1 MRSNID
7 EMHRNAKAGSC
18 VAQTFLGLSY
28 LHGYEVEVN
37 FEEAFKF
44 LSAAANQGG
53 SRATIGLA
61 SMYAKGLGVPRNL
74 SEAIRLLE
82 SVAATPDSSDAFAAR
97 IELARLYSAGAGIP
111 VDTEKAARWYE
122 AAIAIST
129 GKENPD
135 DLREAR
141 NYVGKV
147 KDNH

>member
-37 FEEAFKF
+37 LGEAFKF

-74 SEAIRLLE
+74 IEAIRLFE
-82 SVAATPDSSDAFAAR
+82 SVAAPPNGSDAFTAR
-97 IELARLYSAGAGIP
+97 IELARLYLHGSGIP
-111 VDTEKAARWYE
+111 VDVEKAANWYE

-129 GKENPD
+129 GKEDPE

-141 NYVGKV
+141 SHLGKV
-147 KDNH
+147 NDNH

>member
-53 SRATIGLA
+53 SRATLGLA

-74 SEAIRLLE
+74 TEAIRLFE
-82 SVAATPDSSDAFAAR
+82 SVAAPPNGSDAFAAR
-97 IELARLYSAGAGIP
+97 IELARLYSSGSGIR
-111 VDTEKAARWYE
+111 VDTEKASDWYK

-129 GKENPD
+129 GKEDPE
-135 DLREAR
+135 DLKEAR
-141 NYVGKV
+141 AYAARA
-147 KDNH
+147 